1 MTAGPSSSGFGERP
15 PPSTSFHAITT
26 RSAQLIAARQ
36 RGSRPSGV
44 GIKVAMACGWEVTRW
59 VCPSK
64 IWRLSCSFSGG
75 PPGARTRH
83 LGIKSAGQDL
93 AKCYRAV
100 RNVAISQVGV
110 AIQPERRDSSR
121 LTATGCDG
129 LVGTVQL
136 DVICGRPVS
145 GARSTVEGRWALQ
158 PAGSHR

>member
-1 MTAGPSSSGFGERP
+1 MLGGALNK
-15 PPSTSFHAITT
+15 SF
-26 RSAQLIAARQ
+26 AASQKYRL
-36 RGSRPSGV
+36 
-44 GIKVAMACGWEVTRW
+44 T
-59 VCPSK
+59 
-64 IWRLSCSFSGG
+64 RLSHEPFLNAYSCVLVTKALVRYAASTHCRMDMHASWFVRQPLTCAFSG